1 MPKLSFNKIT
11 NYLIFL
17 TLSLFAAT
25 CLFIFAVMI
34 VGRFQGDNPNPMIPW
49 TTLQVGFVLIV
60 VPFFG
65 KRIFAKVVNAPEEVT
80 LPRPASLFVGMLSGL
95 LYGGAILI
103 LATAALF
110 CTDPARLLGDDVAKT
125 AFIILGVTAVIGMFL
140 APQRVSRKARLW
152 LLVALIAQFVSI
164 STARQ
169 LLGLYPMEY
178 DYKVEELDL
187 KKMPLADR
195 NHTRWLIPEGA
206 KNIHIHG
213 VRASFGKVQCTV
225 SMEQVKKFMD
235 QYKLKI
241 LLDNG
246 NEIVFGNDEFVVF
259 IYNQQT
265 KVLAGSF
272 RRDGL
277 PENLKKPQVPA
288 QDKQ

>member
-1 MPKLSFNKIT
+1 MPKLPLSKIT

-17 TLSLFAAT
+17 TLSLFAAA
-25 CLFIFAVMI
+25 CLFIFAVVL

-49 TTLQVGFVLIV
+49 TTLQIGFVLIV

-80 LPRPASLFVGMLSGL
+80 LPRPAALFVGMLSGL

-110 CTDPARLLGDDVAKT
+110 CIDPARLLGNDVAKT
-125 AFIILGVTAVIGMFL
+125 ALIILGVCAAAGMCFPPEKV
-140 APQRVSRKARLW
+140 ARKTRLW
-152 LLVALIAQFVSI
+152 ILVALVAQFVTI

-178 DYKVEELDL
+178 DYKVEEIDL
-187 KKMPLADR
+187 KQMPLADR
-195 NHTRWLIPEGA
+195 GHIKWLIPEGA
-206 KNIHIHG
+206 KNIHIYG
-213 VRASFGKVQCTV
+213 IRATYGKSSCNV
-225 SMEQVKKFMD
+225 SMEQVKKFAE
-235 QYKLKI
+235 QNKFELPE
-241 LLDNG
+241 NPG
-246 NEIVFGNDEFVVF
+246 NEFVFGNNEFVVF

-265 KVLAGSF
+265 GTLLGYFK
-272 RRDGL
+272 RDGL